1 MSNDNFTSAIKMQ
14 AVINDFAGEAKAA
27 RGKANSAEFMQY
39 CLFLTGNISEKVKLR
54 TKKSV
59 AIKEALVEAG
69 RSERNAQTVVGVVFN
84 SKLGKLVK
92 DCSEV
97 QSVIDTLAEHELD
110 SVTKLKQFVAGPVDK
125 VQRLI
130 DAIEKLEEGDRESL
144 FAGCDGM
151 GWLEEYK

>member
-1 MSNDNFTSAIKMQ
+1 MSNLNFTSALELQ
-14 AVINDFAGEAKAA
+14 AIINDFAGEARTA

-39 CLFLTGNISEKVKLR
+39 CLFLTGNIKEKVKLR

-92 DCSEV
+92 DCTDV

-110 SVTKLKQFVAGPVDK
+110 SVTKLKQYVTKPVDK

-130 DAIEKLEEGDRESL
+130 EAIEKLEGDERESL
-144 FAGCDGM
+144 FAGCEGM

>member
-1 MSNDNFTSAIKMQ
+1 MTNVNFTSAIKLQ
-14 AVINDFAGEAKAA
+14 AVIGQYTSEARTA
-27 RGKANSAEFMQY
+27 RGNANSTEFMQY
-39 CLFLTGNISEKVKLR
+39 CLFLTGNITEKVKLR

-59 AIKEALVEAG
+59 AIKEALTEAG

-92 DCSEV
+92 DCSDV
-97 QSVIDTLAEHELD
+97 QSVVDTLAEHSLD
-110 SVTKLKQFVAGPVDK
+110 SVTKLKQYVAKPVDK

-130 DAIEKLEEGDRESL
+130 EAIENLEGDERENL

-151 GWLEEYK
+151 GWLDEYK